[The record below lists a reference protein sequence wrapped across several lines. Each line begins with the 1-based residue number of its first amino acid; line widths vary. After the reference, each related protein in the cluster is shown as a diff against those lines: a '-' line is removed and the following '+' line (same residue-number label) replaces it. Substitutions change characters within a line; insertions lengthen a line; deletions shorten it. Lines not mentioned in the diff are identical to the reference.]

1 MSLKGKFV
9 IALSEI
15 RTAENFIRSHQFLVD
30 RTYVCVS
37 VSESD
42 ERGAIPLDSV
52 TTLEQILSKTIDT
65 LLCLLKWRTKHDVR
79 LPVYLCFDIIFM

>member
-1 MSLKGKFV
+1 M

-15 RTAENFIRSHQFLVD
+15 RIAENFIMSDPFLLD

-52 TTLEQILSKTIDT
+52 TTLEQILSKTIDI
-65 LLCLLKWRTKHDVR
+65 LLCLLKWRTKND
-79 LPVYLCFDIIFM
+79 VYLCFSTGPCLLVL